1 MANGEIY
8 EKNLSNASGI
18 GSGDYLRTVN
28 SNNES
33 EKINYTLLAKAIV
46 EQWAGSTLAGSA
58 QTVKSAIDALEGV
71 SLDYTR
77 SLTSSDDCNTLT
89 QGVYI
94 FSQSV
99 PQNAPSG
106 VQYGT
111 LIVVQGQ
118 TPSAS
123 TVYNFQLLSVSGR
136 GLYYRRQ
143 QGASGDVFANWTK
156 VATKEEIDLLN
167 SKTTYKSF
175 ALTDYFT
182 RNTSTTSDASG
193 RIMAFGNCVT
203 IVLQVGG
210 VAVTSSGGVELGSLT
225 KYAPSAYEVHC
236 VGMIGTGS
244 NGGSPVRL
252 NVATNGNITAYGSTS
267 TTATIRFSVSYIT
280 NNV

>member
-1 MANGEIY
+1 MSWKGNKMANGEIY

-33 EKINYTLLAKAIV
+33 EKINYTLLAKAII

-111 LIVVQGQ
+111 LIVIQG
-118 TPSAS
+118 TATSA
-123 TVYNFQLLSVSGR
+123 VYNFQLLSVSGR

-156 VATKEEIDLLN
+156 VAKQEDIDSLN
-167 SKTTYKSF
+167 SKYKHK
-175 ALTDYFT
+175 T
-182 RNTSTTSDASG
+182 
-193 RIMAFGNCVT
+193 
-203 IVLQVGG
+203 
-210 VAVTSSGGVELGSLT
+210 
-225 KYAPSAYEVHC
+225 
-236 VGMIGTGS
+236 
-244 NGGSPVRL
+244 
-252 NVATNGNITAYGSTS
+252 
-267 TTATIRFSVSYIT
+267 TTATSNASGNIELGIPSDSTFVSASAPSTTYMILAFKAGSTWYGRVVGRTGTTMNIAANTEVTAEIDYI
-280 NNV
+280 

>member
-33 EKINYTLLAKAIV
+33 EKINYTLLAKAII

-58 QTVKSAIDALEGV
+58 QTVKSAIDALEGL

-77 SLTSSDDCNTLT
+77 SLTSSDDCNTLE
-89 QGVYI
+89 QGVYV

-136 GLYYRRQ
+136 GLYYRRK
-143 QGASGDVFANWTK
+143 QGVSGDVFANWTK
-156 VATKEEIDLLN
+156 VAKQEDIDSLN
-167 SKTTYKSF
+167 SNSTGSG
-175 ALTDYFT
+175 ALETQSSWTMLAYSYVRLAKMAFIKIEAT
-182 RNTSTTSDASG
+182 STNTSTSW
-193 RIMAFGNCVT
+193 VT
-203 IVLQVGG
+203 VATGYPAPQRAYYYQIATPQG
-210 VAVTSSGGVELGSLT
+210 VCKA
-225 KYAPSAYEVHC
+225 
-236 VGMIGTGS
+236 
-244 NGGSPVRL
+244 RL
-252 NVATNGNITAYGSTS
+252 NTSGELALANSQGVNGCKIDTV
-267 TTATIRFSVSYIT
+267 FSYPLV
-280 NNV
+280 

>member
-1 MANGEIY
+1 MSWKGNKMANGEIY

-33 EKINYTLLAKAIV
+33 EKINYTLLAKAII

-111 LIVVQGQ
+111 LIVIQGQ

-143 QGASGDVFANWTK
+143 QGASGDVFTNWTK
-156 VATKEEIDLLN
+156 VAKQEDIDSLN
-167 SKTTYKSF
+167 SNSMTVKSILSSSDDLNDLTNGVYIWATARPQNIPVSENYGLVIVFEGNQGGTYYNFQLCSLSSRRLYYRRKQG
-175 ALTDYFT
+175 
-182 RNTSTTSDASG
+182 DASG
-193 RIMAFGNCVT
+193 SFA
-203 IVLQVGG
+203 
-210 VAVTSSGGVELGSLT
+210 AWSL
-225 KYAPSAYEVHC
+225 V
-236 VGMIGTGS
+236 
-244 NGGSPVRL
+244 
-252 NVATNGNITAYGSTS
+252 
-267 TTATIRFSVSYIT
+267 TATQV
-280 NNV
+280 